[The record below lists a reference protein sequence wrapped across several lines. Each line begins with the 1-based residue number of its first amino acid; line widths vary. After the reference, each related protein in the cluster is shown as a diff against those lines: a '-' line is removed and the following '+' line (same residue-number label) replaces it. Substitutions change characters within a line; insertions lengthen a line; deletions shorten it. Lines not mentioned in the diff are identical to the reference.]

1 MQPGL
6 YVHDC
11 IAEVAL
17 VAICFVVGATERS
30 VFHRTGRLR
39 VLAAVN
45 LQKHHCDV
53 EDMKESIAEELQPLP
68 SYSCSADDN
77 DLTKNN

>member
-1 MQPGL
+1 MQSGL

-30 VFHRTGRLR
+30 VFCRAVRLR

-45 LQKHHCDV
+45 LQKHNCNV

-77 DLTKNN
+77 DQTKNN